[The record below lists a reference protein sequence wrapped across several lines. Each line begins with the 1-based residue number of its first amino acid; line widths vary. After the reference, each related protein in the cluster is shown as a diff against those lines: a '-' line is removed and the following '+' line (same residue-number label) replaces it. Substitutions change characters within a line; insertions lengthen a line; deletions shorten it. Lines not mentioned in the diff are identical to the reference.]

1 MTVRPL
7 VLASSS
13 PRRRELLASLG
24 LEFTVVAPDLD
35 EIPLPGEGSLDLV
48 RRLAVAKA
56 AAVAVGTPGAVV
68 IGADTAVD
76 VDGERSS
83 ANRSTPMTPDA
94 CCRPLSGRIHV
105 VHTGVAVVHDG
116 EDAWR
121 TTSSEVAFTQ
131 LTDDDIEWYL
141 GTGEPFDKAGA
152 YALQGAGGVFVR
164 SVSRQRQW
172 GPRPAPPRDVRP
184 SRQSGED
191 SCQTLTRRFPRIAG
205 DTDLPQMREGG
216 LALSGPVANGGG
228 RGLRLALAQIEC

>member
-13 PRRRELLASLG
+13 PRRRDLLASLG

-56 AAVAVGTPGAVV
+56 TAVAVGTPGAVV
-68 IGADTAVD
+68 IGADTVVD
-76 VDGERSS
+76 VDGERFGK
-83 ANRSTPMTPDA
+83 PLDPDDA
-94 CCRPLSGRIHV
+94 RRMLHALSGRIHV

-116 EDAWR
+116 EDACR

-131 LTDDDIEWYL
+131 LTDNDIEWYL

-164 SVSRQRQW
+164 WVRGSVSGVLGLPLHETSALLGNLGKIRC
-172 GPRPAPPRDVRP
+172 RP
-184 SRQSGED
+184 
-191 SCQTLTRRFPRIAG
+191 
-205 DTDLPQMREGG
+205 
-216 LALSGPVANGGG
+216 
-228 RGLRLALAQIEC
+228 